1 MNEAS
6 KNQTE
11 KLTRYDVEL
20 SRTGS
25 YNEPPMRLTFF
36 DPPRDEVAAVA
47 NDLIIRFGLIR
58 VMKPCFWPDFLSK
71 CVLAGIGGSTG
82 WRLAR

>member
-25 YNEPPMRLTFF
+25 YNERTYAITIL
-36 DPPRDEVAAVA
+36 
-47 NDLIIRFGLIR
+47 
-58 VMKPCFWPDFLSK
+58 
-71 CVLAGIGGSTG
+71 
-82 WRLAR
+82 

>member
-11 KLTRYDVEL
+11 KLTRNDVEL

-25 YNEPPMRLTFF
+25 YNER
-36 DPPRDEVAAVA
+36 
-47 NDLIIRFGLIR
+47 
-58 VMKPCFWPDFLSK
+58 PDAIAIL
-71 CVLAGIGGSTG
+71 
-82 WRLAR
+82 